1 MLSVSQRKILEIIE
15 VYIRDYD
22 AAFKF
27 LKEVLIDIEVL
38 DDANLE
44 VQDLFTILVDALRGF
59 HKNAP

>member
-1 MLSVSQRKILEIIE
+1 MEIIE